1 MSNNNSNQTISFWT
15 LLAIVINAQ
24 LGASIFLLP
33 SKLAIFGPR
42 RY

>member
-1 MSNNNSNQTISFWT
+1 MSADNSSQKIGFWT
-15 LLAIVINAQ
+15 LIAIVINAQ

-42 RY
+42 RN